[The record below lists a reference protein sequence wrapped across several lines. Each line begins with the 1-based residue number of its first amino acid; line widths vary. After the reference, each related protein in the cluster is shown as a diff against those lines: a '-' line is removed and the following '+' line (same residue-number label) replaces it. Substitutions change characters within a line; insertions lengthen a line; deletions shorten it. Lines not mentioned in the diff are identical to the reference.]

1 MLNVKLFDILQ
12 SQVKFNESQM
22 GCQVQVQGQGQGQ
35 IQVKNEVKVK
45 VIVECDSS

>member
-12 SQVKFNESQM
+12 SLVKFNESQM
-22 GCQVQVQGQGQGQ
+22 GCQVQVQGKGQGQ